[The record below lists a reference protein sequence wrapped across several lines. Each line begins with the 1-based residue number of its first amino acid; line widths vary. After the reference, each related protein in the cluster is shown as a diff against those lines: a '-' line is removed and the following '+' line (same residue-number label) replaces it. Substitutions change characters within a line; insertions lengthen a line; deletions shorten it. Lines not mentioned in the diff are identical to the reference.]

1 MFGKLE
7 IFRMASAMAKH
18 AGTRQAAI
26 AQNVAN
32 ADTPGFKARDIASFS
47 DIMSRR
53 RDVTGQFATRP
64 GHLNGTLDPAQPE
77 FRIVEAAADSPNGN
91 SVSIEDEMMK
101 SVDTQRQHERSIA
114 IYRSSLNILRT
125 SLGRS

>member
-32 ADTPGFKARDIASFS
+32 ADTPGFKARDIAGFAEVLSQ
-47 DIMSRR
+47 R
-53 RDVTGQFATRP
+53 RDASGQYATRA
-64 GHLNGTLDPAQPE
+64 GHLNGSIDPFQPE
-77 FRIVEAAADSPNGN
+77 FRIVKTAAESPNGN
-91 SVSIEDEMMK
+91 SVSIEEEMMK
-101 SVDTQRQHERSIA
+101 AVDTQRQHERSIA

-125 SLGRS
+125 ALGRM

>member
-1 MFGKLE
+1 MYGKLE

-32 ADTPGFKARDIASFS
+32 ADTPGFKARDIAGFA
-47 DIMSRR
+47 DLMTRSR
-53 RDVTGQFATRP
+53 DSTGQFATRA
-64 GHLNGTLDPAQPE
+64 GHLHGTVDPFEPE
-77 FRIVEAAADSPNGN
+77 FRITETASDSPNGN

-101 SVDTQRQHERSIA
+101 AVEVQRQHEKSIA

-125 SLGRS
+125 SLGRM